1 MFFYICHSHCAFQ
14 ASLFTFSFC
23 VFSVVAGKVSTRTVT
38 IDGLTDKDGFVSEP
52 WSQLCQLMQ
61 SLAQQLQWK
70 IAAVFHLEGSE
81 LLCFF
86 SLLAFIPTL
95 QKSQRM
101 IEKQLYRSGSV
112 ITHV

>member
-86 SLLAFIPTL
+86 SCNF
-95 QKSQRM
+95 
-101 IEKQLYRSGSV
+101 SV
-112 ITHV
+112 YSHFAKISKDD